1 MNKTL
6 EGLEKA
12 IQHLANYQNPS
23 ITRSDQKESLA
34 KCWWALH
41 ELRDSL
47 EFLNDK
53 NNSETIEK
61 PDEKRYYLKIEVLAK
76 NSQSM
81 NEGLKVALSEIPKP
95 INLGLFRFI
104 LFTLSKYS
112 LLKSSTFLPA
122 PVVDAEETM

>member
-6 EGLEKA
+6 EDLEKA

-61 PDEKRYYLKIEVLAK
+61 PNEKRYYLKIEVLAK

-81 NEGLKVALSEIPKP
+81 NEGLKIALSEIEDIHLPWTKEEHSYSFDSSIKEKTVKYP
-95 INLGLFRFI
+95 Y
-104 LFTLSKYS
+104 TLE
-112 LLKSSTFLPA
+112 
-122 PVVDAEETM
+122 DIIE

>member
-6 EGLEKA
+6 EDLEKA

-23 ITRSDQKESLA
+23 ITRADQKESLA

-81 NEGLKVALSEIPKP
+81 NEGLKVALSEIEDIHLPLTREGYSYSYDSSIKEKIVKYP
-95 INLGLFRFI
+95 
-104 LFTLSKYS
+104 FTLE
-112 LLKSSTFLPA
+112 
-122 PVVDAEETM
+122 DIIE